1 MGAGD
6 SRMFNFLP
14 KDTVFFDLFEGMAKH
29 AVSAAEHLHELTK
42 QFPDVSAPLQRI
54 REEEHAADDLA
65 HKGLDRL
72 DRTFITPFD
81 REDIHTLIG
90 ELDDIIDTIDA
101 LAKRFPLFHIKKMEQ
116 GFVQQAEL
124 LVDATKVVAEA
135 VLRLRKDRK
144 LSELSKQLIEIH
156 HKESVGDDNHHA
168 AMSRLFEGSIEPLEV
183 IKWKELYDYIE
194 EAIDGCEDV
203 GNTLERIVLKN
214 G

>member
-1 MGAGD
+1 
-6 SRMFNFLP
+6 MFNLLP
-14 KDTVFFDLFEGMAKH
+14 KDTVFFDLFEGLAKH
-29 AVSAAEHLHELTK
+29 AVSCAQHLQSLAR
-42 QFPDVSAPLQRI
+42 QFPDVTGPLQKI
-54 REEEHAADDLA
+54 REDEHAADELA
-65 HKGLDRL
+65 HTALERL

-101 LAKRFPLFHIKKMEQ
+101 LAKRFPLFHIRQMEE
-116 GFVQQAEL
+116 GFVKQADL
-124 LVDATKVVAEA
+124 LVDATMVVRDA
-135 VLRLRKDRK
+135 VSRLRARNRK
-144 LSELSKQLIEIH
+144 LSDLSKLLIDIH

-168 AMSRLFEGSIEPLEV
+168 AMSRLFEGSTDPLEV

-194 EAIDGCEDV
+194 QALDGCEDV

>member
-1 MGAGD
+1 
-6 SRMFNFLP
+6 MFNLMP
-14 KDTVFFDLFEGMAKH
+14 KDTKFFDLFEDLAKH
-29 AVSAAEHLHELTK
+29 VIAAAENLHQLTK
-42 QFPDVSAPLQRI
+42 QFPEISGPLQKI
-54 REEEHAADDLA
+54 RDEEHAADQLA
-65 HKGLDRL
+65 HTALDRL

-81 REDIHTLIG
+81 REDIHTLVG

-101 LAKRFPLFHIKKMEQ
+101 LAKRFPLFHVKQMEE
-116 GFVQQAEL
+116 GFVQQANL
-124 LVDATKVVAEA
+124 LVEATRVVGVA
-135 VLRLRKDRK
+135 VGRLRKDRK
-144 LSELSKQLIEIH
+144 LSELSKELIEIH

-168 AMSRLFEGSIEPLEV
+168 AMNRLFSGNIEPLEV